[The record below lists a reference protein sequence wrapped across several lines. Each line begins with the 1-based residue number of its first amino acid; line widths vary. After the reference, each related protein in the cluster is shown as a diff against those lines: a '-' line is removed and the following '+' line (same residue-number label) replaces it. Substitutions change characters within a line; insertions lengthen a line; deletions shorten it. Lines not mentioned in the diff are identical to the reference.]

1 MTGAARRRKIPP
13 NGNRRKRER
22 ASHALLPHPAE
33 VFKERQPLR
42 LIGEAPFVNQDAAG
56 DISIEHRLFDAIEAH
71 TGGRKVFLMVSVGEG
86 TTMSNEARALA
97 SSEEASRYIAAD
109 AIVVRD
115 FGHQLA
121 ANVFVRH
128 HRPPR
133 PIQMFPDKESALKW
147 LEQQRIT
154 IGKNGS
160 S

>member
-1 MTGAARRRKIPP
+1 MHVEELGPCRIEFIEDDLVHTHFRDGRIVK
-13 NGNRRKRER
+13 
-22 ASHALLPHPAE
+22 AE
-33 VFKERQPLR
+33 EVQEM
-42 LIGEAPFVNQDAAG
+42 
-56 DISIEHRLFDAIEAH
+56 FDAIEAH

-86 TTMSNEARALA
+86 TTMSTEARALA

-128 HRPPR
+128 NRPPR